1 MEPFGV
7 FKWPEKTR
15 ELDGDCDEKG
25 QRWLTTKGNSTSLSH
40 CDRYQHIFLVDSR
53 SMSATPVH
61 VHTDG
66 EAGSNPRQHL
76 DKVTTS
82 PPAILV
88 KKTSL
93 QASKKTLPCQ
103 KQAAETSSHIKSG
116 GKGQK
121 ETTNSSLEPFPDF
134 WNEDT
139 LKEQEL
145 AMEAASAAASDEW
158 EVVEADSLDSGWIGV
173 CIAKKHCVHLDQR
186 CI

>member
-1 MEPFGV
+1 MEQFGV
-7 FKWPEKTR
+7 FKWPEKTGG
-15 ELDGDCDEKG
+15 LDGDQDEQG
-25 QRWLTTKGNSTSLSH
+25 QRWLTT
-40 CDRYQHIFLVDSR
+40 RVDSR

-61 VHTDG
+61 VYTDD
-66 EAGSNPRQHL
+66 EAGTNPRPHL

-82 PPAILV
+82 PPAILT
-88 KKTSL
+88 KKTSH
-93 QASKKTLPCQ
+93 QASEKTSPCQ
-103 KQAAETSSHIKSG
+103 KQVAETSSRAKSG

-158 EVVEADSLDSGWIGV
+158 EVVEADGLNLGWIGV

>member
-1 MEPFGV
+1 MEQFGV
-7 FKWPEKTR
+7 FKWPEKTGG
-15 ELDGDCDEKG
+15 LDGDQDEQG
-25 QRWLTTKGNSTSLSH
+25 QRWLTTRD
-40 CDRYQHIFLVDSR
+40 CDEYRHVFSVDSR

-61 VHTDG
+61 VYTDD
-66 EAGSNPRQHL
+66 EAGTNPRPHL

-82 PPAILV
+82 PPAILT
-88 KKTSL
+88 KKTSH
-93 QASKKTLPCQ
+93 QASEKTSPCQ
-103 KQAAETSSHIKSG
+103 KQVAETSSRAKSG

-158 EVVEADSLDSGWIGV
+158 EVVEADGLNLGWIGV